1 MTNNQKINKVTR
13 IVSVEWSSN
22 EWPISVFFLSVDVA
36 QVSSLVG
43 LLTTER
49 IRVFGKSSVM
59 TGSQP
64 A

>member
-36 QVSSLVG
+36 RVSSLVG
-43 LLTTER
+43 LLTMER

-64 A
+64 T